1 MLEIYKSLY
10 FQENL
15 HINGQGRQLKTI
27 KMTNKTFKSLSKTKA
42 LQNGNVTEIE
52 ACGVFLNYCIESFYV
67 NNKITIT

>member
-15 HINGQGRQLKTI
+15 HINGQGRQLTTI
-27 KMTNKTFKSLSKTKA
+27 KMTNKTFKSSSKTKA

-52 ACGVFLNYCIESFYV
+52 ACGVF
-67 NNKITIT
+67 KTIVLRAFM